1 MATTNALAGVVIPVS
16 RLFRAL
22 PLLHKFPYRRGVQL
36 RGPRTG
42 TMAKSIGEVM
52 DDLRED
58 VVRSKAELIRLRA
71 QGVTP
76 HVGKVEKFITDA
88 EAILSRWESP
98 N

>member
-1 MATTNALAGVVIPVS
+1 
-16 RLFRAL
+16 
-22 PLLHKFPYRRGVQL
+22 
-36 RGPRTG
+36 
-42 TMAKSIGEVM
+42 MAKSIGEVM

-76 HVGKVEKFITDA
+76 HIGKVRKFITDA

>member
-1 MATTNALAGVVIPVS
+1 
-16 RLFRAL
+16 
-22 PLLHKFPYRRGVQL
+22 
-36 RGPRTG
+36 
-42 TMAKSIGEVM
+42 MAKSIGEVM

-76 HVGKVEKFITDA
+76 HIGKVREFITDA